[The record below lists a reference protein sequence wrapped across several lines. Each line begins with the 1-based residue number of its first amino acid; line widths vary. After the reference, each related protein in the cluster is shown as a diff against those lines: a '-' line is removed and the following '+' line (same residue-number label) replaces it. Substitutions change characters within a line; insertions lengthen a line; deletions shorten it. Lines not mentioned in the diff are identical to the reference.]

1 MNKQGLIELNEHI
14 YAFDLT
20 GDLSECAEICGGIVD
35 ILRDTLHNDPEWD
48 SDVEDAGLKFL
59 WERFGD
65 VAIDDSER
73 IDEDFYIWPEGT
85 PREEIWHWFDDAH
98 SKGVAHLMGIAE

>member
-1 MNKQGLIELNEHI
+1 MNKQDLIELNEHI

-20 GDLSECAEICGGIVD
+20 GDLSECTEICGGIVD

>member
-1 MNKQGLIELNEHI
+1 MNKQDLIELNEHI

-20 GDLSECAEICGGIVD
+20 FDLSECAEICGGIVD

>member
-1 MNKQGLIELNEHI
+1 MNKQDLIELNEHI

-20 GDLSECAEICGGIVD
+20 GDLSECTKICGGIVD
-35 ILRDTLHNDPEWD
+35 ILRDTLHNDPEWN

-65 VAIDDSER
+65 VAHRRQRAHRRWTSTSGLR
-73 IDEDFYIWPEGT
+73 A
-85 PREEIWHWFDDAH
+85 PRARRF
-98 SKGVAHLMGIAE
+98 GIGSTMRTARA